1 MCLAISLPPSI
12 SPELSVYFDCLTQK
26 VERTILD
33 EKLTRDK
40 EELIFQAAQHRFAAY
55 GYSKV
60 TMDEIAEDI
69 GMAKASLYY
78 YFPTKEAI
86 FRSVIRHEQE
96 EFLSRIKTV
105 NEGTLS
111 ASQKFLEYIRLR
123 MKLTEQLS
131 NLSHFHSHGWNDVK
145 SIFKDLFSEFLQQ
158 EHRQITHI
166 LQEGKKNHEFRL
178 EHPQKT
184 ASMILHI
191 LQGLHLR
198 FFRGY
203 DHHAIVESDR
213 VSYEQETLLFAE
225 TILHGFCSKS

>member
-1 MCLAISLPPSI
+1 L
-12 SPELSVYFDCLTQK
+12 ENTLTK
-26 VERTILD
+26 
-33 EKLTRDK
+33 DK
-40 EELIFQAAQHRFAAY
+40 EDLILQAAQLRFAGY

-86 FRSVIRHEQE
+86 FRSVIQHEQE
-96 EFLSRIKTV
+96 EFLSRIKTII
-105 NEGTLS
+105 EGALPV
-111 ASQKFLEYIRLR
+111 SQKFLEYIRLR
-123 MKLTEQLS
+123 IKLTEQLS
-131 NLSHFHSHGWNDVK
+131 NLSHFHKQGWNDVK
-145 SIFKDLFSEFLQQ
+145 PIFKDLFTEFLQQ
-158 EHRQITHI
+158 ELRQITHI

-178 EHPQKT
+178 DHPQKT

-203 DHHAIVESDR
+203 DHQAIVESDR
-213 VSYEQETLLFAE
+213 VCYEHETLLFAE
-225 TILHGFCSKS
+225 TILHGIVSKS